1 MASKKRSV
9 VDQQLSR
16 APRFKGLRPATERS
30 SATASAAS
38 RKRDTKCERALRS
51 ALWRLGLRYRVD
63 VADLPG
69 RPDLVLA
76 RARVVVFCDGDFW
89 HGRNLSE
96 RIRRLAQGHNAP
108 YWVEKIK
115 SNVARDRRHD
125 EALAGDG
132 WLVLRFWETDIAR
145 DAAAL
150 AAQIAEVVSG
160 RRG

>member
-1 MASKKRSV
+1 MILTLPFHA
-9 VDQQLSR
+9 
-16 APRFKGLRPATERS
+16 
-30 SATASAAS
+30 
-38 RKRDTKCERALRS
+38 
-51 ALWRLGLRYRVD
+51 RVD
-63 VADLPG
+63 LLALPYDSKNAETNWSLTCRAG
-69 RPDLVLA
+69 RTWCSPALA
-76 RARVVVFCDGDFW
+76 SLSFCDGDFW